1 MDYKDGLIEALKQA
15 NHERG
20 LAIERL
26 IIDCIEKDMEIL
38 KLEREIRWLRG
49 NKRGGRKLPEG
60 IDRFFR

>member
-1 MDYKDGLIEALKQA
+1 MNDKDGLIEALKQA

-20 LAIERL
+20 LAIEGL
-26 IIDCIEKDMEIL
+26 IVDCIEKDMEIL

-49 NKRGGRKLPEG
+49 NKGRGRKLPEA